1 MIELTSLA
9 ESISC
14 ISRPKSSFTARKI
27 NKSQLT
33 DADFLFVLN
42 YKKSQ
47 NTSQT
52 SSSRYNTLRK
62 SNNWEFMMRRII
74 PQFNNYPT
82 QTTTKQ
88 KQIAYIN

>member
-42 YKKSQ
+42 YKTHLKRHPAD
-47 NTSQT
+47 T
-52 SSSRYNTLRK
+52 TLYARATIE
-62 SNNWEFMMRRII
+62 NAWWGE
-74 PQFNNYPT
+74 
-82 QTTTKQ
+82 
-88 KQIAYIN
+88 